1 MYFREVTEEQARA
14 RNLLISIAKGLHN
27 EDEIGGRYMIDE
39 IRTRFYFSKR
49 DIKYQLDTFL
59 TVWKKHIMCY
69 AQASVHI

>member
-39 IRTRFYFSKR
+39 IRTRFYFQKGYKIS
-49 DIKYQLDTFL
+49 T
-59 TVWKKHIMCY
+59 
-69 AQASVHI
+69 

>member
-39 IRTRFYFSKR
+39 INCRVALAWSSDNIT
-49 DIKYQLDTFL
+49 QTL
-59 TVWKKHIMCY
+59 T
-69 AQASVHI
+69 SVTKTCP

>member
-39 IRTRFYFSKR
+39 IRTRFYKR
-49 DIKYQLDTFL
+49 SIQSSPHATFRP
-59 TVWKKHIMCY
+59 
-69 AQASVHI
+69 